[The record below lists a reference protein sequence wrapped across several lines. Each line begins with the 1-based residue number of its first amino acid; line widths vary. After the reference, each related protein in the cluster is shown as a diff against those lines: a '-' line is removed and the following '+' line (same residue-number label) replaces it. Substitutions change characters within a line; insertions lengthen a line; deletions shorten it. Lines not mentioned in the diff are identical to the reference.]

1 MLFNLIR
8 FMNNPVLIFGANIH
22 GRIALDCFSSNEF
35 LIYGFL
41 DDNEKLHNTEIS
53 EVLILGDPFDDGFLK
68 IIGNKTEAFVA
79 IENKIQKEK
88 IVKMLL
94 ERRKTQPVNAIHQKA
109 VISEDA
115 EIGNGILIA
124 AGVAVNHGAKIGN
137 YTVLHAN
144 AVIDVLAEIGEY
156 VEIGAGAIIN
166 AEVKIKKGA
175 FIGSG
180 AILVSGVTIGE
191 NARVGAGSVVIA
203 NVKENS
209 TVFGNPAQEI
219 KK

>member
-1 MLFNLIR
+1 
-8 FMNNPVLIFGANIH
+8 MNNPVVIFGANIH
-22 GRIALDCFSSNEF
+22 GRIALDCFASNEVLVF
-35 LIYGFL
+35 GFL
-41 DDNEKLHNTEIS
+41 DENEKIHNTEIS
-53 EVLILGDPFDDGFLK
+53 EVLVLGDPMDDGFLK

-79 IENKIQKEK
+79 LENKAHKEK

-109 VISEDA
+109 VVSEDA

-124 AGVAVNHGAKIGN
+124 AGAAVNLGAKIGN
-137 YTVLHAN
+137 YAVLHAN
-144 AVIDVLAEIGEY
+144 AVIDVLAEVGEY
-156 VEIGAGAIIN
+156 VEIGAGAIVN
-166 AEVKIKKGA
+166 AEAKIEKGA

-180 AILVSGVTIGE
+180 AILVSGVRVGK

-203 NVKENS
+203 DVEEGA

-219 KK
+219 KSK